1 MLVFSK
7 SKHYMKISK
16 STMLVS
22 GVLEKCIKTLF
33 FHTGWQLLK
42 QISEPSGISGSG
54 KSCLKKQKDYCF
66 RNYEVLPFFIKY
78 KGIIRNNIEANVQF
92 YRVVRVIPKNT
103 LFKFI
108 KINKIHTN
116 LNDSKL
122 TFRK

>member
-42 QISEPSGISGSG
+42 QISEPSGISGCG

-66 RNYEVLPFFIKY
+66 RNYEVLPFFINY